1 MADSKLYLYTTDD
14 CQRFDEASLDGK
26 DVVFPPVVN
35 GWTDVL
41 DCRCEPYDEKS
52 LEENCD
58 IASHVRKKYIL
69 VHEDQTSIE
78 SPTA

>member
-1 MADSKLYLYTTDD
+1 MADSKLYLYETDE
-14 CQRFDEASLDGK
+14 CQRFDQATLEGK
-26 DVVFPPVVN
+26 DVVFPATVN
-35 GWTDVL
+35 GWTDVM

-69 VHEDQTSIE
+69 VSEDQVSSENPTS
-78 SPTA
+78 

>member
-1 MADSKLYLYTTDD
+1 MADPKLFLYTTDE
-14 CQRFDEASLDGK
+14 CQRFDRAKLEGK
-26 DVVFPPVVN
+26 DVVFPAAVN

-41 DCRCEPYDEKS
+41 DCRGEPYHEKS

-69 VHEDQTSIE
+69 VSEDQVSVE
-78 SPTA
+78 HPTG

>member
-1 MADSKLYLYTTDD
+1 MSDSKLLLYTTDD
-14 CQRFDEASLDGK
+14 CQRFDQATLDDK
-26 DVVFPPVVN
+26 DVVFPASVN

-58 IASHVRKKYIL
+58 IASHVRKKFIL
-69 VHEDQTSIE
+69 VHEDQVSMETPS
-78 SPTA
+78 S

>member
-1 MADSKLYLYTTDD
+1 MADSTLYLYTTDD
-14 CQRFDEASLDGK
+14 CQRFDKADLDGK
-26 DVVFPPVVN
+26 DVVFPPSVN

-58 IASHVRKKYIL
+58 IAAHVRKKYIL
-69 VHEDQTSIE
+69 VSEDQVSIE
-78 SPTA
+78 APAG